1 MQVLLHPGNSFTF
14 LIPPLPLNKFIIY
27 NLAPPPFPLPSFIKT
42 RASTSTSRTG
52 FCQSLY
58 FVTKY
63 AISRTTHVS
72 FCSKGEILEDFR
84 DTHLSE
90 DLNFERNGDVE
101 ELELQNKPSPMP
113 VFDEVVVEVEDEPKK
128 LDREEVLEPFLR
140 FFKPRDL
147 GQKVSDL
154 DELEVSSEESE
165 SDDVE
170 EDGNEVSVEYYDP
183 KPGDFVVGV
192 VVSGNEHKIDVNIGA
207 DLLGTMLKK
216 DVLPL
221 FDKELD
227 NLLCDIEND
236 ADTFMVKGRM
246 GIVKNE
252 DSTNGDVVGPGRP
265 VVEPGTVLFAEV
277 VGRTLSGKPLISS
290 RRYFRR
296 LAWHRVRQ
304 IKQFNE
310 PIEVRITEW
319 SSNGLLTRIE
329 GLRAFLPKAELV
341 NRTHT
346 FTELKENV
354 GRCINVQITRINE
367 STNDLVLSEKE
378 AWSLLHLKEGTLL
391 DGTVKKIFPYGAQI
405 RIGDSNRSGLL
416 HISNIT
422 RERVTSVGDLLAVDE
437 KVKALVI
444 KSMFPGK
451 ISLSTAELESEP
463 GLFVSNKERVFSE
476 AEMMANKYRQKIPKV
491 PAARDIE
498 AFPDDTLPYED
509 EEKLFS
515 NWTWFEFERDD
526 KTSSSVPKN
535 LKLR

>member
-1 MQVLLHPGNSFTF
+1 M
-14 LIPPLPLNKFIIY
+14 
-27 NLAPPPFPLPSFIKT
+27 
-42 RASTSTSRTG
+42 
-52 FCQSLY
+52 
-58 FVTKY
+58 
-63 AISRTTHVS
+63 
-72 FCSKGEILEDFR
+72 EDFR

-90 DLNFERNGDVE
+90 DLNFERNGEVE

-304 IKQFNE
+304 VLFSLIYV
-310 PIEVRITEW
+310 PDSV
-319 SSNGLLTRIE
+319 LLTSI
-329 GLRAFLPKAELV
+329 L
-341 NRTHT
+341 
-346 FTELKENV
+346 
-354 GRCINVQITRINE
+354 CILI
-367 STNDLVLSEKE
+367 
-378 AWSLLHLKEGTLL
+378 
-391 DGTVKKIFPYGAQI
+391 
-405 RIGDSNRSGLL
+405 
-416 HISNIT
+416 
-422 RERVTSVGDLLAVDE
+422 
-437 KVKALVI
+437 
-444 KSMFPGK
+444 
-451 ISLSTAELESEP
+451 
-463 GLFVSNKERVFSE
+463 
-476 AEMMANKYRQKIPKV
+476 
-491 PAARDIE
+491 
-498 AFPDDTLPYED
+498 YE
-509 EEKLFS
+509 
-515 NWTWFEFERDD
+515 
-526 KTSSSVPKN
+526 
-535 LKLR
+535 

>member
-1 MQVLLHPGNSFTF
+1 MQVLLHPCNSFTF
-14 LIPPLPLNKFIIY
+14 LIPPLPLHNFIIY
-27 NLAPPPFPLPSFIKT
+27 NLATPTFSLPSFSSPKT
-42 RASTSTSRTG
+42 SNSRTG

-63 AISRTTHVS
+63 AISRPTHVS
-72 FCSKGEILEDFR
+72 FCSKGEILEDFTT
-84 DTHLSE
+84 THLSKY
-90 DLNFERNGDVE
+90 LNFDRNGVVE

-113 VFDEVVVEVEDEPKK
+113 VIDEVVVEVEEEPKK
-128 LDREEVLEPFLR
+128 LDRDEVLEPFLR
-140 FFKPRDL
+140 FFKPRDT
-147 GQKVSDL
+147 GEKVSDL

-165 SDDVE
+165 SDEVE
-170 EDGNEVSVEYYDP
+170 EEGDVVGFECYDP

-192 VVSGNEHKIDVNIGA
+192 VVSGNENKIDVNIGA
-207 DLLGTMLKK
+207 DVLGIMLKK

-227 NLLCDIEND
+227 YLLCDIEKD
-236 ADTFMVKGRM
+236 ADDFMVKGRM

-252 DSTNGDVVGPGRP
+252 DLGSGEIVGPGRP
-265 VVEPGTVLFAEV
+265 VVEPGTLLFAEV
-277 VGRTLSGKPLISS
+277 LGRTLSGKPLIST

-310 PIEVRITEW
+310 PIEVKITEW
-319 SSNGLLTRIE
+319 NSNGLLTRIE

-341 NRTHT
+341 NRTST

-354 GRCINVQITRINE
+354 GRCIHVQVTRINE

-422 RERVTSVGDLLAVDE
+422 RERVSSVGDLLAVDE
-437 KVKALVI
+437 KVKVLVI

-451 ISLSTAELESEP
+451 ISLSTAELESEA

-476 AEMMANKYRQKIPKV
+476 AEMMAKKYRQKLPKV
-491 PAARDIE
+491 STARE
-498 AFPDDTLPYED
+498 LEETFPDDTLPYED

-515 NWTWFEFERDD
+515 NWTWFEFQRDD
-526 KTSSSVPKN
+526 KSSDSTQES
-535 LKLR
+535 